1 MKTCEH
7 CQTTGKYIAVERFGD
22 TRLFLSVSGEYLQI
36 FDEEYPGR
44 ITNIKN
50 RLFAPT
56 TGSR

>member
-7 CQTTGKYIAVERFGD
+7 CQTPGKYIAVEGFGD

-44 ITNIKN
+44 ITNIKIN
-50 RLFAPT
+50 NCPM
-56 TGSR
+56 